1 MAKSAPASKT
11 KPAAG
16 NGDANP
22 VAILRRPAEQEYA
35 AELAALK
42 ANDRDPRPEGW
53 QLSPKAVRTYILG
66 GKVGGVEVRPKYL
79 GSERVVEIAIATLAT
94 DRALLLVGEPGTAKS
109 WLSEHLAAA
118 VSGNSLLL
126 VQGTAGTTEEQ
137 IRYTWNYALL
147 LAEGPSPK
155 ALVPS
160 PMYRAMETGALVR
173 FEEIS
178 RCPSEVQDTLITL
191 LSEKVLAV
199 PELGFHLP
207 AKRGFNLIATANTR
221 DRGVNDMSAALTR
234 RFNKV
239 VLPVPADVDTEVQ
252 IVTKRVKEIG
262 DGLKLP
268 APPPAEEAVRKI
280 VTIFQELRRGQ
291 TLDGK
296 QKVKPPSGVL
306 STAEAISL
314 LGNSM
319 ALAGHFGG
327 GTVDDRD
334 LAAGLHGVVIKEDAK
349 DAAVWLE
356 YLENIMKKRGA
367 EWRELYAACKELTQ

>member
-1 MAKSAPASKT
+1 MAKTAAAEKGK
-11 KPAAG
+11 KPLQ
-16 NGDANP
+16 DANP
-22 VAILRRPAEQEYA
+22 TAILRQPAENEYA
-35 AELAALK
+35 AELEALK
-42 ANDRDPRPEGW
+42 ANDRDAKPDGW
-53 QLSPKAVRTYILG
+53 LLSPRAVCTYILG
-66 GKVGGVEVRPKYL
+66 GKAGGVDIRPKYL
-79 GSERVVEIAIATLAT
+79 GSERVVEIAIATLVT

-118 VSGNSLLL
+118 ISGTSLLL

-137 IRYTWNYALL
+137 VRYTWNYALL
-147 LAEGPSPK
+147 LAEGPSPR

-160 PMYRAMETGALVR
+160 PMYRAMEDGKLVR

-239 VLPVPADVDTEVQ
+239 VLPIPQDVDTEVQ
-252 IVTKRVKEIG
+252 IVTKRVAEIG
-262 DGLKLP
+262 AGLKLP

-280 VTIFQELRRGQ
+280 VQIFQELRRGQ

-314 LGNSM
+314 LNNSM
-319 ALAGHFGG
+319 ALAGHFGTG
-327 GTVDDRD
+327 KVGDRD
-334 LAAGLHGVVIKEDAK
+334 LAAGLHGVVIKEDSK
-349 DAAVWLE
+349 DVAVWVE

-367 EWRELYAACKELTQ
+367 EWRELYNACKELTS